1 MARPRRSAGIAV
13 LALASLVL
21 ALTAAWA
28 LNDRSAAPAADTG
41 TAAKP
46 AARQAV
52 LTALRN
58 GLPLS
63 ALLRRTTE
71 TSRRVHEAEQLLVAA
86 CMSARGFRYT
96 PAPAAPEDSGRSE
109 ASGTSGTSGTSPALF
124 GFESL
129 GAPGDAL
136 TPESQPAPAERPRGK
151 GFDRALYGDPKRKI
165 SARNKVLRVSR
176 PATGC
181 LAESQA
187 RLLGED
193 GRVRD
198 LALRMR
204 LDQGER
210 DALAELEKDPAFRA
224 ATSRWKTCM
233 ARAGVTAKD
242 PRRLAADLPV
252 TADPATDPAARADVT
267 CKERTGY
274 LAKAYARLAVTQQR
288 WLDDNKEPASEW
300 RTLRHREDTAARR
313 VLEDSGER

>member
-13 LALASLVL
+13 LVLASLVL

-28 LNDRSAAPAADTG
+28 LNDRSPASTPAAQ
-41 TAAKP
+41 P

-52 LTALRN
+52 LTALRD

-96 PAPAAPEDSGRSE
+96 PAPAASEPSG
-109 ASGTSGTSGTSPALF
+109 ASGTSGTSGTGPALF

-129 GAPGDAL
+129 GAPGDAMA
-136 TPESQPAPAERPRGK
+136 PESQPAERPRGK

-181 LAESQA
+181 LAESQT
-187 RLLGED
+187 RLLGEG

-210 DALAELEKDPAFRA
+210 DALEELEKDPAFR
-224 ATSRWKTCM
+224 TVTTRWKTCM

-252 TADPATDPAARADVT
+252 TADPATDPTARADVT

-274 LAKAYARLAVTQQR
+274 LTRAYARLAVMQRR

-300 RTLRHREDTAARR
+300 RTLRHREDTAARS
-313 VLEDSGER
+313 VLEASGDR

>member
-13 LALASLVL
+13 LVLASLVL

-41 TAAKP
+41 TAAQP

-96 PAPAAPEDSGRSE
+96 PAPAAPEASGRSE

-129 GAPGDAL
+129 GAAGDAL
-136 TPESQPAPAERPRGK
+136 TPESQPAERPRGK
-151 GFDRALYGDPKRKI
+151 GFDRALYGDPKHKI

-181 LAESQA
+181 LAESQT

-210 DALAELEKDPAFRA
+210 DALAELEKDPAFRTV
-224 ATSRWKTCM
+224 TSRWKTCM

-242 PRRLAADLPV
+242 PRRLAADLPA
-252 TADPATDPAARADVT
+252 TADPATDPTARADVT

-274 LAKAYARLAVTQQR
+274 LTQAYARLAVTQRR

-313 VLEDSGER
+313 VLEASGDR